1 MEDKKDIIVQA
12 SVDIGDNITHLLGK
26 LADKIGTTADQVYP
40 WYVTQQALE
49 GYGHLLAFF
58 LVFVIA
64 IPIFLFTVKKA
75 DPIRENKELF
85 MAVISG
91 VIAGIASLIFITN
104 LTSIITDIFNPN
116 LGAFKSLT
124 RDMSRLVK

>member
-1 MEDKKDIIVQA
+1 MEDKKVIIAA
-12 SVDIGDNITHLLGK
+12 SVDIGDNITQLLGK

-40 WYVTQQALE
+40 WYVKQQVLE
-49 GYGHLLAFF
+49 GWGHLLTFSLIF
-58 LVFVIA
+58 IIA
-64 IPIFLFTVKKA
+64 IPTFLYSVKKA
-75 DPIRENKELF
+75 DFQREN
-85 MAVISG
+85 
-91 VIAGIASLIFITN
+91 IACFLTIIFGIITLIASIIFAIE